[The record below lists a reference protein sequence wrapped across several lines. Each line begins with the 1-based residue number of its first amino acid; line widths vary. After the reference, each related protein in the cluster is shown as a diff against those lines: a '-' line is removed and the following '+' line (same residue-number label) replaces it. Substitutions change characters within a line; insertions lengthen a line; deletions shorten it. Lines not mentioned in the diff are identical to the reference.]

1 MRRIVRNFLV
11 AALAFFPAWV
21 GGQETVTTIEIDR
34 IQVGVF
40 LSPETEKA
48 MGRDSRVLLR
58 TVETALAA
66 RGMGAAV
73 RGLPG
78 RFVAYIDIVPLAES
92 MVSGGGMVIT
102 KQQLSITFGDEVSG
116 RAMGAYVTERNGTGR
131 TKEVALRNFAS
142 GLNLRT
148 DDEWNEALDEA
159 NKAIIASFE
168 QDCPAIL
175 READAKSKQ
184 KLFDEAIYLVSSVPR
199 QAMGCHEQAAAK
211 SQEIYTASLKAQC
224 VGSFAQ
230 GKASWAANKSRDNAT
245 KVAEIIGSIPADS
258 PCFNEA
264 STLMEG
270 VAGVIAKYD
279 EADAKERLEEIAFE
293 RKKYEDE
300 MSLVRQQMANELQL
314 EQGRI
319 DRDIIVGKANAKAA
333 KAMGV
338 AYAMALAQRQ
348 PAPET
353 KVIVLKP

>member
-1 MRRIVRNFLV
+1 MTAFLRRTLLV
-11 AALAFFPAWV
+11 TLAFPALIR
-21 GGQETVTTIEIDR
+21 GQETVTTIEIDR
-34 IQVGVF
+34 IQLGVY
-40 LSPETEKA
+40 LSPETDKM
-48 MGRDSRVLLR
+48 MGTESRTLIR
-58 TVETALAA
+58 SVETALSA

-78 RFVAYIDIVPLAES
+78 RFVAYIDVVPLEER
-92 MVSGGGMVIT
+92 MVPGGGEVVV
-102 KQQLSITFGDEVSG
+102 KEQLSITFGDEAGG
-116 RAMGAYVTERNGTGR
+116 RSMGAYVTERTAAGR
-131 TKEVALRNFAS
+131 TKAVALRNFATS
-142 GLNLRT
+142 LNLRI

-159 NKAIIASFE
+159 NAAIIAYFE

-175 READAKSKQ
+175 READAKAQQ
-184 KLFDEAIYLVSSVPR
+184 KRFDEAIYLVTSVPR
-199 QAMGCHEQAAAK
+199 QAKGCHEQATAK
-211 SQEIYTASLKAQC
+211 VRNIYVASLQAQC

-258 PCFNEA
+258 PCFSEA

>member
-1 MRRIVRNFLV
+1 MTSLFRRALLV
-11 AALAFFPAWV
+11 AALTLPVSV

-34 IQVGVF
+34 IQLGVF
-40 LSPETEKA
+40 LSPETEKM
-48 MGRDSRVLLR
+48 MGRESRTLLR
-58 TVETALAA
+58 TVETALSA

-78 RFVAYIDIVPLAES
+78 RFVAYIDLVPLEER
-92 MVSGGGMVIT
+92 MMPGGGMVAV
-102 KQQLSITFGDEVSG
+102 KEQLSITFGDEQGG
-116 RAMGAYVTERNGTGR
+116 RSMGAYVTERTATGR
-131 TKEVALRNFAS
+131 TKEVALRNFATA
-142 GLNLRT
+142 LNLRT

-168 QDCPAIL
+168 QECPAIL

-199 QAMGCHEQAAAK
+199 QAKGCHEQAAAK

-264 STLMEG
+264 SALMEG